1 MKLVARIILLLF
13 VSFLSMPTVISLI
26 KKNANISLLFSF
38 EDEESN
44 KDLKE
49 IKADFPNVFVSI
61 TSNFKQIM
69 NTEIISENLS
79 KHDTILEKI
88 FSPPPELI

>member
-26 KKNANISLLFSF
+26 EKNADISLLFSF

-61 TSNFKQIM
+61 TSNFKQII

-79 KHDTILEKI
+79 KHDTTLEEI